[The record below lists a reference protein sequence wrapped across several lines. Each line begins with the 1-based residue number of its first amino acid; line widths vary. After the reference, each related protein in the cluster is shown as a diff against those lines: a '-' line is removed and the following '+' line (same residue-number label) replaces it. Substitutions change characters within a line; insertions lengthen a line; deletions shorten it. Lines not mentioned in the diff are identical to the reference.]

1 MTSTATVFVID
12 DDDAVRNSLAELLT
26 SVSLP
31 VETYAS
37 GEEFL
42 DAVGPDRPGCLV
54 LDVRLKKSSGLDFQ
68 DELRRRKVRLPIIV
82 LTGHGDVPSSVRAM
96 KAGAFDFLQK
106 PPPPAVLIERIL
118 AAIEADRRAHRVA
131 SDRSDALKGLAS
143 LTPREREVQA
153 HLVAGSTSKEVA
165 YDLGISV
172 RTVEGHRRR
181 VLSKLGVTSAAQLVR
196 VVMGTRDTP
205 NVD

>member
-118 AAIEADRRAHRVA
+118 AAIEADRLAHRVA